1 MVNITH
7 VDLLR
12 LASSIPYA
20 QQLQSIANAST
31 EQISFISDDPSF
43 VTDILGPN
51 VSQQLVAHTDWV
63 AFHEAGIYN
72 IATGKLYA
80 TSNWNGSFD
89 NPINVTAIDIH
100 NGNTI
105 ESIRYEHLAEA
116 NGGAAFYPVGTPA
129 NSSAGQQIVFCDEGD
144 FTNPAGLVLVDPAK
158 NTSRVLL
165 NNFLGRNFT
174 SINDIEQHSHTGDL
188 WFTDVPYGYWQY
200 FRPPPVIRYQVYR
213 FEPNT
218 GVVQA
223 VADGFNAP
231 NGFEFSPDFKYA
243 YVTDTGSHTY
253 PNKDNLTDPATIYR
267 FDITDDGK
275 RLHNRQVFAYSDV
288 GFPDGIHTDTNGNVF
303 SGCGDGVHV
312 WNPEGVLL
320 GKFAVANG
328 GVNNFAFVLGG
339 LYIFNAQN
347 LFKVTIKAE
356 GRTVKRDFGLY
367 ESAGGYGR

>member
-1 MVNITH
+1 MAEAGEAGVKRDPTISPRFQQLLLTWRGPTTSRLLPVPPFSCRYLAKPHASDWSCQTSMTSTVSSNERKYKTRSFPPWLRLPATSRSFLNVIMVNITH

-31 EQISFISDDPSF
+31 EQISFISYDPSF

-174 SINDIEQHSHTGDL
+174 SINDIEQHYHTGDL
-188 WFTDVPYGYWQY
+188 WFTDVPYGYWQ
-200 FRPPPVIRYQVYR
+200 
-213 FEPNT
+213 
-218 GVVQA
+218 
-223 VADGFNAP
+223 
-231 NGFEFSPDFKYA
+231 
-243 YVTDTGSHTY
+243 
-253 PNKDNLTDPATIYR
+253 
-267 FDITDDGK
+267 
-275 RLHNRQVFAYSDV
+275 
-288 GFPDGIHTDTNGNVF
+288 
-303 SGCGDGVHV
+303 
-312 WNPEGVLL
+312 
-320 GKFAVANG
+320 
-328 GVNNFAFVLGG
+328 
-339 LYIFNAQN
+339 
-347 LFKVTIKAE
+347 
-356 GRTVKRDFGLY
+356 
-367 ESAGGYGR
+367 